1 MVAQVMLIKPESSH
15 TKTQNQEIMQVLA
28 QYSEIFKEPKSLLPK
43 RQFDHHIPLIP
54 GAKPVNLRPY
64 RYNHFQRIEMNK
76 IVEKLLRNSVIQPS
90 SSPYASPALLM
101 KKKDG
106 SQRLCVDYKKLNSF
120 TVKNKYPVLVI
131 EDLLNELHGARVFS
145 KIDLIEDLLDEL
157 LERLAK
163 EMYSFAFSI
172 CQSPCN

>member
-1 MVAQVMLIKPESSH
+1 M
-15 TKTQNQEIMQVLA
+15 
-28 QYSEIFKEPKSLLPK
+28 
-43 RQFDHHIPLIP
+43 
-54 GAKPVNLRPY
+54 
-64 RYNHFQRIEMNK
+64 
-76 IVEKLLRNSVIQPS
+76 
-90 SSPYASPALLM
+90 
-101 KKKDG
+101 
-106 SQRLCVDYKKLNSF
+106 DYKKLNSF

-172 CQSPCN
+172 C